1 MHCHTVHLPLGTLL
15 TVCAVCGTVARC
27 LLKDPPIVV
36 LDEATSA
43 LDSVTEVAVHEALS
57 QLGTGRTQLII
68 AHRLSTIAG
77 ASQIVVLQEGR
88 VREVGTR
95 PHTWRTPTPCTSH
108 SVHCGSHAPCV
119 VQVGTHAQL
128 LEMEGL
134 YHSLWTT
141 QQEAAAGAAAGARTA
156 AGAQEE

>member
-57 QLGTGRTQLII
+57 QLGTGRTQLVV
-68 AHRLSTIAG
+68 AHRLSTVVR
-77 ASQIVVLQEGR
+77 ASQIIVMSKG
-88 VREVGTR
+88 
-95 PHTWRTPTPCTSH
+95 
-108 SVHCGSHAPCV
+108 HAV
-119 VQVGTHAQL
+119 ERGTHAELAARPGSHYATFMRHQL
-128 LEMEGL
+128 FAPP
-134 YHSLWTT
+134 
-141 QQEAAAGAAAGARTA
+141 AAAPPS
-156 AGAQEE
+156 